1 MQCAASANM
10 RAEELQRA
18 AAAPSF
24 DTPAAQAAQDQR
36 GSQCAKK
43 SSASWMFCRMFAG
56 LVQQA
61 GRITPLADKPR
72 TP

>member
-1 MQCAASANM
+1 M

-56 LVQQA
+56 LVQ
-61 GRITPLADKPR
+61 
-72 TP
+72 